1 MDARI
6 TTWVNIQS
14 AEGQVLQE
22 QKQCNHT
29 VIEHWLDLKSEEKK
43 MINRYVFF
51 ATAWSATNGGI
62 NSFNFD
68 LCSAIASVGQSIDVF
83 VEEDLAE
90 CNQPPSNIKIHKL
103 PTKFASFDK
112 QSVDFVSS
120 IVADFNET
128 IWIGHDAISGGAAI
142 FTKNCLGG
150 RAAVFHHMDYS
161 NYYYLKQ
168 KEVSEKIQTQK
179 HLIRIADIV
188 FGVGPRLFQNAR
200 HLRAS
205 HLETYE
211 VMPGAPEVVT
221 KLHPR
226 HFDHRIAICGRL
238 AQSEDP
244 VKNINAAVRAAHGC
258 LSQLKTGR
266 GSITL
271 IGSLPTETNIG
282 RLGLDNSVA
291 INSIPYIATRAEYF
305 SELQDA
311 DLVLMPSV
319 REGFGL
325 VAWEA
330 ACLGIP
336 VLISRSSGIY
346 EFLKIKGLDDLVST
360 VDISGVPAFDEA
372 KIIEKITSNLVENE
386 IQSLNSRKLATLLS
400 SYTWK
405 AAAERLISL
414 LEGGIDRTIAEPPE
428 PQTVS
433 VKSPLRGEKART
445 LFLDK
450 NIQAGGFERFED
462 LLSLTARR
470 RKLLIDKSESI
481 DYSRNQKIK
490 FEYWAT
496 YSPQP
501 TYFLYIHHSSTI
513 KETLKRFGKL
523 LTARKLEVPRSL
535 YVLRRDASA
544 PQYIQKIVTD
554 EGIGSFVHDYT
565 LKEYLWEFGIDEE
578 FKAPL
583 NAEPPLNY
591 VDQAIAVN
599 GVSIG
604 TTAREL
610 VLEKLRGKPECNAHL
625 VVAAGGMGKTWLC
638 RSVASE
644 MTSDVTKENLVV
656 LIQAENLR
664 NYVQEVGSAHVQVS
678 SVFDLYQLHAQSQKS
693 DRLYDKGTFELAV
706 IAGNIVLIIDG
717 LDELATVLQ
726 ERFDLNRFLGSIV
739 ALSSSLSSS
748 HILITTRDS
757 LLIDSDASIEFGIAR
772 YELLGFNSVDW
783 MRYARRRFLSNP
795 NNAEIVS
802 RLNATL
808 SSTRL
813 KDDGGRVVP
822 FFVDVLCTMF
832 EDEAQTNSKETFE
845 FIEEETPYPSNNDIT
860 DHVIHSVF
868 RREIRRQTIDLDA
881 TQLIALVSELVSEQG
896 DSFSIDSLRHLL
908 ELYYETRANALL
920 QKISLNPFFQVSPT
934 HIRLRYDFLQ
944 SYFRALFLIECLV
957 GKLHS
962 PEALNAY
969 AKANASE
976 SPEVAY
982 LRKYYEGRLNH
993 LDVQLQT
1000 LVPMLRECV
1009 RNNSDQKRVELGRRA
1024 VSGVL
1029 KIYLEARNFSGARM
1043 SDKIVELLPG
1053 HSGGHSIDGL
1063 CVYGEFPPL
1072 DFNDKTIFN
1081 SKFLD
1086 YKNFARSKFTGSKFI
1101 SCVFENCAGDTLANS
1116 SIHHA
1121 EFDPS
1126 CTLGDVSTLVSSA
1139 KSSHSIEEKAY
1150 EAECLNF
1157 LRGFFKNGV
1166 SYDPKRSWL
1175 AFSSKVRGLK
1185 AKSFEKLIP
1194 DFLIIKTEKS
1204 DETYYALAPDFVAS
1218 ARKFIDNNYID
1229 AKMKRFIASVK

>member
-1 MDARI
+1 MVFHPVVLAA
-6 TTWVNIQS
+6 TLYQIQKKLCIIKKFLLRKS
-14 AEGQVLQE
+14 YSS
-22 QKQCNHT
+22 
-29 VIEHWLDLKSEEKK
+29 VIENFEK
-43 MINRYVFF
+43 
-51 ATAWSATNGGI
+51 
-62 NSFNFD
+62 
-68 LCSAIASVGQSIDVF
+68 
-83 VEEDLAE
+83 
-90 CNQPPSNIKIHKL
+90 
-103 PTKFASFDK
+103 
-112 QSVDFVSS
+112 
-120 IVADFNET
+120 T
-128 IWIGHDAISGGAAI
+128 IWIGHDAISGGAAV
-142 FTKNCLGG
+142 FTKNTLGG
-150 RAAVFHHMDYS
+150 RAAIFHHMDYS
-161 NYYYLKQ
+161 NYYYLKK
-168 KEVSEKIQTQK
+168 KEVSDKIQTQK
-179 HLIRIADIV
+179 HLIRTADIV

-211 VMPGAPEVVT
+211 IMPGAPEVAAR
-221 KLHPR
+221 LAPR
-226 HFDHRIAICGRL
+226 HFDHRVAICGRL
-238 AQSEDP
+238 DLSEDP
-244 VKNINAAVRAAHGC
+244 VKNLMAAVKAAHSC
-258 LSQLKTGR
+258 LSQLETGR
-266 GSITL
+266 GSINL
-271 IGSLPTETNIG
+271 IGSLQADINSAKLG
-282 RLGLDNSVA
+282 RDNSVA
-291 INSIPYIATRAEYF
+291 INSIPYITKRTDYF

-319 REGFGL
+319 KEGFGL

-346 EFLKIKGLDDLVST
+346 EFLKIKELDGLVAS
-360 VDISGVPAFDEA
+360 VDISGVAALDEA
-372 KIIEKITSNLVENE
+372 KIIENISSSLAENE
-386 IQSLNSRKLATLLS
+386 AHSSNARKLAARLS

-405 AAAERLISL
+405 ATAERLISL
-414 LEGGIDRTIAEPPE
+414 LEGVADRAIAALPE
-428 PQTVS
+428 SPVVS
-433 VKSPLRGEKART
+433 VKPPPRGEKTRQ

-450 NIQAGGFERFED
+450 KVQTAGFERFED

-470 RKLLIDKSESI
+470 RKLLIDKSEST
-481 DYSRNQKIK
+481 DYSRAQRIK

-501 TYFLYIHHSSTI
+501 TYFLYIHHSSNI
-513 KETLKRFGKL
+513 KETIKRFGKIL
-523 LTARKLEVPRSL
+523 SARKLEVPRSL
-535 YVLRRDASA
+535 FVLRRDSSA

-554 EGIGSFVHDYT
+554 EGVGSFVHDYT

-578 FKAPL
+578 FKTPL
-583 NAEPPLNY
+583 DAEPPLNY

-599 GVSIG
+599 GLISTG

-610 VLEKLRGKPECNAHL
+610 ILEKLRGKPECNAHL

-644 MTSDVTKENLVV
+644 ITSDVTKKNLVV

-664 NYVQEVGSAHVQVS
+664 NYVQEVGSAHVQVL

-706 IAGNIVLIIDG
+706 MAGNIVLIIDG

-726 ERFDLNRFLGSIV
+726 ERFDLNLFMGSIV

-772 YELLGFNSVDW
+772 FELLGFNSADW
-783 MRYARRRFLSNP
+783 MRYARRRFLTNSNI
-795 NNAEIVS
+795 NEIVG

-832 EDEAQTNSKETFE
+832 EDEARIDSKEPFK

-860 DHVIHSVF
+860 DHVVHSVF

-881 TQLIALVSELVSEQG
+881 SQIISLVSELVSEQG
-896 DSFSIDSLRHLL
+896 DSFSIDALRHLL
-908 ELYYETRANALL
+908 DLYYETRANALL
-920 QKISLNPFFQVSPT
+920 QKIILNPFFQVSAT

-957 GKLHS
+957 GKLHT

-969 AKANASE
+969 AKTNASE
-976 SPEVAY
+976 SPEISY
-982 LRKYYEGRLNH
+982 LKKYYEGRLDQ
-993 LDVQLQT
+993 LDAQLQN
-1000 LVPMLRECV
+1000 LVPKLRECV
-1009 RNNSDQKRVELGRRA
+1009 RYSSEQKRIEIGRRA
-1024 VSGVL
+1024 ISGVL
-1029 KIYLEARNFSGARM
+1029 KIYLNARNFSGARM

-1053 HSGGHSIDGL
+1053 QSGGNSIDGL
-1063 CVYGEFPPL
+1063 CIYGEFLSL
-1072 DFNDKTIFN
+1072 DFNNKTIFN

-1086 YKNFARSKFTGSKFI
+1086 YKNFSKSKFIGAKFI
-1101 SCVFENCAGDTLANS
+1101 SCIFENCGSEGMANS
-1116 SIHHA
+1116 TIHQA

-1126 CTLGDVSTLVSSA
+1126 CTLGDVSTLVFAA
-1139 KSSHSIEEKAY
+1139 KSSQSIEEKVI

-1157 LRGFFKNGV
+1157 LRGF
-1166 SYDPKRSWL
+1166 
-1175 AFSSKVRGLK
+1175 LK
-1185 AKSFEKLIP
+1185 MVHLTI
-1194 DFLIIKTEKS
+1194 
-1204 DETYYALAPDFVAS
+1204 
-1218 ARKFIDNNYID
+1218 RKE
-1229 AKMKRFIASVK
+1229 AG